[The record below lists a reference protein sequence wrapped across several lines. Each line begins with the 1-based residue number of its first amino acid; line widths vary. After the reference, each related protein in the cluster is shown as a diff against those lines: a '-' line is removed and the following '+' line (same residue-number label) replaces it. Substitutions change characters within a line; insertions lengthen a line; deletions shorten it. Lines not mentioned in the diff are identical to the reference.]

1 MADSLLNELPTTD
14 NLQDN
19 DLFLVWK
26 DNISQTRAIKKSD
39 MRIASGS
46 CGGGNPER
54 SIIYAFSASNHKSIL
69 IKKGTSFTITYQGI
83 DYVSQWDSDTVVDLS
98 GQMVTAASVATERI
112 DQINGRVFNI
122 YIDINHN
129 IVLSVRTDCPSDID
143 AGYTELNTMWIGAFS
158 TLCVSVPL
166 ETTAIVPL
174 ARSSYSVG
182 SSVTVKGA
190 YRKTDSYGFHAFY
203 TKVISALTVG
213 SYYDVGTVPH
223 TLAGFVAGDI
233 LPESVFCE
241 GFKPIAYSTGYINA
255 MGMVYDCDTNK
266 AIDIYLQS
274 GMGASTATVYGATHT
289 VSRQQQNHQDD
300 MRQVGKMLISDDE
313 FSSAALGSNERTA
326 IQGASDQAT
335 VGGHVDTVGK
345 RMVSFIGCEEMC
357 GYLWQWTRNVSAN
370 DGSDWSAYDGQA
382 SFGQTYAASFA
393 LIAGGNW
400 RNGAS
405 CGSRCQSGNFAR
417 SRVDASIGGR
427 GSSLLTK
434 L

>member
-1 MADSLLNELPTTD
+1 MADSLLNGLPTTD

-39 MRIASGS
+39 MRMSSSS

-54 SIIYAFSASNHKSIL
+54 AIVYAFSASNHKSIL
-69 IKKGTSFTITYQGI
+69 IKKGTSFTISYQGV
-83 DYVSQWDSDTVVDLS
+83 DYISQWDSDTVVDLS
-98 GQMVTAASVATERI
+98 TQMVTAASVATERI
-112 DQINGRVFNI
+112 DQINGRVFNL

-129 IVLSVRTDCPSDID
+129 LVVSVRTDCPSDID

-166 ETTAIVPL
+166 DTTAIVPL

-182 SSVTVKGA
+182 GSVTVKGA

-203 TKVISALTVG
+203 TKTISALTTG

-255 MGMVYDCDTNK
+255 MGMVYDCDTGK

-274 GMGASTATVYGATHT
+274 GMGASTATVFGATYIG
-289 VSRQQQNHQDD
+289 SRQQQNHQDD
-300 MRQVGKMLISDDE
+300 MRQVGKLLISDDE
-313 FSSAALGSNERTA
+313 FSSAALGSNERTVM
-326 IQGASDQAT
+326 QGATDQAT
-335 VGGHVDTVGK
+335 VGGHVDTAGK

-357 GYLWQWTRNVSAN
+357 GYLWQWTRDVSAN
-370 DGSDWSAYDGQA
+370 GGSEVSTYDGQA
-382 SFGQTYAASFA
+382 NFGQTYGVSYV
-393 LIAGGNW
+393 LLAGGSW
-400 RNGAS
+400 GDGTAS
-405 CGSRCQSGNFAR
+405 GSRCRANNFTR
-417 SRVDASIGGR
+417 SSVFAFGGR
-427 GSSLLTK
+427 GVSLL
-434 L
+434 LRR